1 MLKEYQKVYLNA
13 VFNSFAPEYADKDS
27 FGDEDISPETK
38 SFLRGVLD
46 HYYKDDETTAQRLRE
61 NADNPEIAQALRNSS
76 VNYSMIN
83 KLYNLESYFK
93 NEQYDGPATDVKMIL
108 GSFKVDRIDGGGYQV
123 TDVYDFANNEN
134 FFKESLPGV
143 ADFLDNLGIE
153 TDNNLFE
160 VIGGGVQ
167 SFKEDSSYPLA
178 RSIAEYLMPEGSD
191 NSMLVNFTV
200 PAKDEV
206 MDLVLPEPRPDLELA
221 EADDYK
227 FPNVPFTEERKG
239 MFDEFMNFIFP
250 PAQASTI
257 SDSNSAYSY
266 ATGRAN
272 AKAEDFAK
280 FQELEM
286 DDPMVQEVYR
296 NQYNDDMN
304 AYRSTLK

>member
-1 MLKEYQKVYLNA
+1 MFMTLLT
-13 VFNSFAPEYADKDS
+13 
-27 FGDEDISPETK
+27 TK
-38 SFLRGVLD
+38 
-46 HYYKDDETTAQRLRE
+46 T
-61 NADNPEIAQALRNSS
+61 
-76 VNYSMIN
+76 
-83 KLYNLESYFK
+83 
-93 NEQYDGPATDVKMIL
+93 
-108 GSFKVDRIDGGGYQV
+108 
-123 TDVYDFANNEN
+123 

-191 NSMLVNFTV
+191 NSMLINFTV
-200 PAKDEV
+200 PAEDEV

-250 PAQASTI
+250 PAQASTL
-257 SDSNSAYSY
+257 
-266 ATGRAN
+266 
-272 AKAEDFAK
+272 
-280 FQELEM
+280 QE
-286 DDPMVQEVYR
+286 PSVPTQEVVEETKPMSFGDTFKQARADGLNTFSFKGKEYTTEVA
-296 NQYNDDMN
+296 Q
-304 AYRSTLK
+304 